1 MKQRKWGLLML
12 SGVVLLSLSA
22 CGRSGLN
29 VSQPSVSS
37 QTTQNS
43 KESVTAQSQAKPP
56 ATSFSISQE
65 LDFVQKF
72 LTAYTTYTSL
82 NAQKSAIKPFL
93 TSSMQKQLAVG
104 TPASRETN
112 QVMSV
117 GQNLSVWQ
125 NDKGEWLGLV
135 TVKINDQTS
144 SVQVFLVGLEIKN
157 QKLLVSQLSSPTQ
170 E

>member
-1 MKQRKWGLLML
+1 MKQRKWGLLMI

-22 CGRSGLN
+22 CGRSGLD
-29 VSQPSVSS
+29 VPQPSVSS
-37 QTTQNS
+37 QTMQNS
-43 KESVTAQSQAKPP
+43 KKSVTVQSQAKSS

-65 LDFVQKF
+65 SNFVQKF

-93 TSSMQKQLAVG
+93 TTVLQKQLAVG
-104 TPASRETN
+104 APASQETN
-112 QVMSV
+112 QVTSV
-117 GQNLSVWQ
+117 GQNLSVWR
-125 NDKGEWLGLV
+125 NDKGQWLGLV

-144 SVQVFLVGLEIKN
+144 SVQVFLVGLEVKD
-157 QKLLVSQLSSPTQ
+157 QRLLVSQLSSPTQ

>member
-1 MKQRKWGLLML
+1 MKQRKWGLLMI

-22 CGRSGLN
+22 CGRSGLD
-29 VSQPSVSS
+29 VPQPSVSS
-37 QTTQNS
+37 QTTQNP
-43 KESVTAQSQAKPP
+43 KKSVTAQSQAKSP

-65 LDFVQKF
+65 SDFVQKF

-93 TSSMQKQLAVG
+93 TTVLQKQLAVG
-104 TPASRETN
+104 TPASQETN
-112 QVMSV
+112 QVTSV

-125 NDKGEWLGLV
+125 NDKGQWLGLV

-144 SVQVFLVGLEIKN
+144 SVQVFLVGLEMKN
-157 QKLLVSQLSSPTQ
+157 QKLLVNQLSSPTQ